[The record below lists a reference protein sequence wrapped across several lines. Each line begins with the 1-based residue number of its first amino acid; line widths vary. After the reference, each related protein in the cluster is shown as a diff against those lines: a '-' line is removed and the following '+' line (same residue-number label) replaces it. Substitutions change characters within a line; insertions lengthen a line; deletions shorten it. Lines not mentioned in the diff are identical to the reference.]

1 MGSNGFTCR
10 LVMEKYNV
18 YLFDF
23 DGTLFDTLPS
33 SKYVFKMAYEGIGF
47 SFNEDDVLGFTREP
61 IPVSYE
67 RIGAPKEKWR
77 VFVSYIEKYV
87 RSQESVNLT
96 SIYDDTY
103 DTVIDL
109 RMMEAD
115 LGIVTSNNVPH
126 VRDVL
131 KKFDMQKDF
140 FKVLVGNEEAPNPK
154 PNPEPILKALE
165 KLEYKGDKKD
175 ICYIGDSLND
185 CLAAVNAGVTPILLD
200 RDDEYIDAPYKRIKS
215 LSELLD

>member
-1 MGSNGFTCR
+1 MD
-10 LVMEKYNV
+10 KYNL

-33 SKYVFKMAYEGIGF
+33 SKYVFKKAYENIGF
-47 SFNEDDVLGFTREP
+47 TFNEDDVLGFTREP
-61 IPVSYE
+61 IPDSYK
-67 RIGAPKEKWR
+67 RIGAPKEKWG
-77 VFVSYIEKYV
+77 VFIKYIEEYV

-96 SIYDDTY
+96 DIFDDTY
-103 DTVIDL
+103 DTIIDL
-109 RMMEAD
+109 RMDEAD

-140 FKVLVGNEEAPNPK
+140 FKVLVGNQEAPNPK
-154 PNPEPILKALE
+154 PSPEPILKALE
-165 KLEYKGDKKD
+165 MVGYRGDKKD
-175 ICYIGDSLND
+175 VCYVGDSLND
-185 CLAAVNAGVTPILLD
+185 CISAVNAGVVPILLD
-200 RDDEYIDAPYKRIKS
+200 RNDEYQDAPYKRIKS